1 MRKKEKTVMVGGTFE
16 IIHPGHIYLLREASK
31 LGKVIVV
38 VARDENV
45 RRFKNREPIINE
57 KQRLTVVKSIK
68 YVSKAILGNPGPDI
82 FQIVTKIKP
91 DIILL
96 GPDQKV
102 DENKL
107 KDYLKEHGL
116 NNVEIRR
123 LKKKLEG
130 ELNST
135 TNIINKIIKEYSKS
149 GPVA

>member
-1 MRKKEKTVMVGGTFE
+1 MVKKEKTVMVGGTFE
-16 IIHPGHIYLLREASK
+16 IIHPGHIYLLREARK

-45 RRFKNREPIINE
+45 RRFKKREPIINE
-57 KQRLTVVKSIK
+57 KQRLTVIRSIR
-68 YVSKAILGNPGPDI
+68 YVSKAILGNPGPNI
-82 FQIVTKIKP
+82 FQIITKIKP

-107 KDYLKEHGL
+107 KDYLREQGL
-116 NNVEIRR
+116 DNVEIRR

-135 TNIINKIIKEYSKS
+135 TSIINKIIKGYIK
-149 GPVA
+149 